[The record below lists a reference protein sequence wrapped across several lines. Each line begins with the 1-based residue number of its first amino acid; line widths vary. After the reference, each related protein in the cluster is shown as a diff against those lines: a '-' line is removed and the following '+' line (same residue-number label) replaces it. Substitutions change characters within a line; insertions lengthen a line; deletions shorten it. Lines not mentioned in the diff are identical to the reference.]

1 MNFKTILCV
10 VGVSDSDEQLKDA
23 ISLCQNNELHL
34 AVLVVGVIPPAPT
47 YSYGAVVDTGWADDL
62 AKGRELAVDRG
73 NEIEIM
79 LQKADVS
86 GDVDVSYCEY
96 GQMDDVIG
104 ARARFTDLTLIAP
117 MMENENDLREKTV
130 YGALYQS
137 AKPILLVPKGGL
149 KQLAADRIMIAW
161 DDGLPAIRAVG
172 RSLDLLK
179 NAKDVHVVLVDPLS
193 AAHASGQEPGA
204 DLARYLVRHGI
215 KITVENL
222 TSAGRPVEKVLQQH
236 AIDMN
241 ADLIVMGAYGHSRLK
256 QLVFGGTTSSMIDHP
271 SLPVLMSH

>member
-10 VGVSDSDEQLKDA
+10 VGVSDSDDQLNNA
-23 ISLCQNNELHL
+23 ITLCQESGLHL

-62 AKGRELAVDRG
+62 AKGRERAADRG
-73 NEIEIM
+73 NEIEKL
-79 LQKADVS
+79 LQRAEIS
-86 GDVDVSYCEY
+86 GEVDVSYCEY
-96 GQMDDVIG
+96 GQMDDVVG
-104 ARARFTDLTLIAP
+104 ARARFCDLTLINPAV
-117 MMENENDLREKTV
+117 EDDNDLRDKTV

-137 AKPILLVPKGGL
+137 AKPILLMPKDGITT
-149 KQLAADRIMIAW
+149 LAAERVMIAW

-179 NAKDVHVVLVDPLS
+179 NAKDVHIILVDPIS
-193 AAHASGQEPGA
+193 AAHAAGQEPGA

-215 KITVENL
+215 NITVESL
-222 TSAGRPVEKVLQQH
+222 SSGGRPVEKVLQQH
-236 AIDMN
+236 AVDMN
-241 ADLIVMGAYGHSRLK
+241 ADLIVMGAYGHSRVK

>member
-10 VGVSDSDEQLKDA
+10 VGVSDSDEQLKNA
-23 ISLCQNNELHL
+23 IFLCQENDLHL
-34 AVLVVGVIPPAPT
+34 AVLVIGVIPPAPT

-62 AKGRELAVDRG
+62 AKGRERAVDRG
-73 NEIEIM
+73 NEIEKL
-79 LQKADVS
+79 LQRAEVS
-86 GDVDVSYCEY
+86 AEVDVSYCEY
-96 GQMDDVIG
+96 GQMDDVVG
-104 ARARFTDLTLIAP
+104 ARARFCDLTLINPAG
-117 MMENENDLREKTV
+117 EDDNDLRDRTV

-137 AKPILLVPKGGL
+137 AKPILLIPQEGL
-149 KQLAADRIMIAW
+149 AKLAAERVLVAW

-179 NAKDVHVVLVDPLS
+179 NAKDVHIVLVDPLR
-193 AAHASGQEPGA
+193 AEHASGQEPGA

-215 KITVENL
+215 NVTVENL
-222 TSAGRPVEKVLQQH
+222 SSGGRSVEKVLQQH

-241 ADLIVMGAYGHSRLK
+241 ADLIVMGAYGSSRVK
-256 QLVFGGTTSSMIDHP
+256 QLVFGGTTASMIAHP